1 MAILY
6 DSVVANN
13 MATAWKDVPRRLL
26 TITIGVPLIIVLL
39 RNSITS
45 WLFFQSAH
53 MICLYEWKSLL
64 PPTNYDDTDKDAQS
78 SSNSNLVQ
86 INNRLQAL
94 LAKDDKSSSSISK
107 CIFYTFCIY
116 SVLITIIPTSTLPLV
131 LLSFG
136 IVIRFIPHLPVY
148 QSTQSNISSY
158 CKSMQH
164 YQFGIIYLSIGFH
177 YILSICKVGGWIHT
191 RNLLFIVWMSDTGA
205 LILGR
210 LMTKKV
216 KKDDDDSASNSDD
229 NTGKFVSFL
238 KSISPGKTMP
248 GLLGAII
255 TGPLS
260 ALVYQIS
267 LPSSS
272 LVLECDSDTCSSTT
286 QQLLQYYYNPT
297 TQKIILGLLLS
308 IAGIIGDLAESSVKR
323 LSNKKD
329 SGGLLPGHGGIVDR
343 FDSLFVAGVVY
354 YYWVLA

>member
-1 MAILY
+1 
-6 DSVVANN
+6 

-26 TITIGVPLIIVLL
+26 TIIIGVPLIILLL

-53 MICLYEWKSLL
+53 MICLYEWRSLL
-64 PPTNYDDTDKDAQS
+64 PPTNYDPDKDSQS
-78 SSNSNLVQ
+78 SSNENLVQ
-86 INNRLQAL
+86 INKRLQAL

-158 CKSMQH
+158 CIAMQH

-177 YILSICKVGGWIHT
+177 YILSICKVGGWKHI
-191 RNLLFIVWMSDTGA
+191 RILLFIVWMSDTGA

-210 LMTKKV
+210 LMAKKV
-216 KKDDDDSASNSDD
+216 KIKKDDDNSHD
-229 NTGKFVSFL
+229 NRGKFVSFL

-260 ALVYQIS
+260 ALVFRIS

-272 LVLECDSDTCSSTT
+272 SVLECDSDTCSSTM

-323 LSNKKD
+323 MSNKKD

>member
-1 MAILY
+1 
-6 DSVVANN
+6 
-13 MATAWKDVPRRLL
+13 MATAWKDISRRLL
-26 TITIGVPLIIVLL
+26 TITIGVPLIILLL
-39 RNSITS
+39 RRTITS

-53 MICLYEWKSLL
+53 MICLYEWRSLL
-64 PPTNYDDTDKDAQS
+64 PPTIDDTDKDAQS
-78 SSNSNLVQ
+78 SSNANLVQ
-86 INNRLQAL
+86 INKRLQAL
-94 LAKDDKSSSSISK
+94 LAKDDKSSSSSISK

-116 SVLITIIPTSTLPLV
+116 SVLITIIPTSKLPLV

-148 QSTQSNISSY
+148 QSSYQSSNSNTSSY
-158 CKSMQH
+158 CMEMQH

-177 YILSICKVGGWIHT
+177 YILSICKVGGWIHI

-216 KKDDDDSASNSDD
+216 KKDDDDGASKSDE
-229 NTGKFVSFL
+229 NRGKFLSFL
-238 KSISPGKTMP
+238 KSISPGKTVP

-260 ALVYQIS
+260 ALVYQIT

-272 LVLECDSDTCSSTT
+272 SVLQCDNDTCSSTM
-286 QQLLQYYYNPT
+286 QQFLQYYYNPI

-308 IAGIIGDLAESSVKR
+308 LAGIIGDLAESSVKR
-323 LSNKKD
+323 MSNKKD

-354 YYWVLA
+354 YCWVLA

>member
-1 MAILY
+1 
-6 DSVVANN
+6 

-26 TITIGVPLIIVLL
+26 TITIGVPVIILLL
-39 RNSITS
+39 RRTITS
-45 WLFFQSAH
+45 WLFFQGAH
-53 MICLYEWKSLL
+53 VLCLVEWRSLL
-64 PPTNYDDTDKDAQS
+64 PPTNYDDTDKDAQDK
-78 SSNSNLVQ
+78 SNANLVE
-86 INNRLQAL
+86 INNRLHQAL
-94 LAKDDKSSSSISK
+94 LAKDDKSSSLISK

-136 IVIRFIPHLPVY
+136 VVIRFIPHLPVY
-148 QSTQSNISSY
+148 QSTQISSQSNISSY
-158 CKSMQH
+158 CMEMQH

-177 YILSICKVGGWIHT
+177 YILSICKVGGWIHI
-191 RNLLFIVWMSDTGA
+191 RILLFIVWMSDTGA

-216 KKDDDDSASNSDD
+216 KKDDDDGASKSDENRD
-229 NTGKFVSFL
+229 KFVSFL
-238 KSISPGKTMP
+238 KSISPGKTVP

-272 LVLECDSDTCSSTT
+272 SVLECDTCSSTT
-286 QQLLQYYYNPT
+286 QQLLQYYYNPI

-308 IAGIIGDLAESSVKR
+308 LAGIIGDLAESSVKR
-323 LSNKKD
+323 MSNKKD

>member
-1 MAILY
+1 MA
-6 DSVVANN
+6 
-13 MATAWKDVPRRLL
+13 AWKDVPRRLL
-26 TITIGVPLIIVLL
+26 TITIGVPLIILLL

-45 WLFFQSAH
+45 WLFFQCAH
-53 MICLYEWKSLL
+53 MICLQEWRSLL
-64 PPTNYDDTDKDAQS
+64 PPTIDYDDTDKDAQS
-78 SSNSNLVQ
+78 SSNANLVQ
-86 INNRLQAL
+86 IKNRQAL
-94 LAKDDKSSSSISK
+94 LSKDDKSSSSISK

-116 SVLITIIPTSTLPLV
+116 SVFITIIPTSTLPLV

-158 CKSMQH
+158 CISMQH

-210 LMTKKV
+210 LMAKKV
-216 KKDDDDSASNSDD
+216 KIKKDDDNSHD
-229 NTGKFVSFL
+229 NRGKFVSFL

-260 ALVYQIS
+260 ALVFRIS

-272 LVLECDSDTCSSTT
+272 SVLECDSDTCSSTM
-286 QQLLQYYYNPT
+286 QQLLQYYYKPT

-323 LSNKKD
+323 MSKKKD

-354 YYWVLA
+354 YCWVLA

>member
-1 MAILY
+1 MT
-6 DSVVANN
+6 
-13 MATAWKDVPRRLL
+13 TADIPHRLL
-26 TITIGVPLIIVLL
+26 TVALGVPVIMLLL
-39 RNSITS
+39 RRTITS
-45 WLFFQSAH
+45 WLFFHGAH
-53 MICLYEWKSLL
+53 VLCLFEWRSLL
-64 PPTNYDDTDKDAQS
+64 PPAIDYDDTDKDAQS
-78 SSNSNLVQ
+78 SSNANLIQ
-86 INNRLQAL
+86 IKNRLQAL
-94 LAKDDKSSSSISK
+94 LAKDDNKSSSLISK

-148 QSTQSNISSY
+148 QSSSQSNISY
-158 CKSMQH
+158 CIAIQH
-164 YQFGIIYLSIGFH
+164 YQFGIIYLSMGFH
-177 YILSICKVGGWIHT
+177 YILSICKVGGWKHI

-210 LMTKKV
+210 LMKKKV
-216 KKDDDDSASNSDD
+216 KIKKDDDNSHD
-229 NTGKFVSFL
+229 NRGKFVSFL

-248 GLLGAII
+248 GLFGAII

-260 ALVYQIS
+260 TLIFQIS

-272 LVLECDSDTCSSTT
+272 TVLECESNTCSSTT

-308 IAGIIGDLAESSVKR
+308 LAGIIGDLAESSIKR
-323 LSNKKD
+323 MSNKKD